1 MISWIN
7 DGSHFINDDLV
18 VDSEPENVSKYLKV
32 FQLIFERLGH
42 ESHYKMMI
50 KNDSEIKVN
59 SNA

>member
-18 VDSEPENVSKYLKV
+18 VDAKPENVSKYLKV
-32 FQLIFERLGH
+32 FKLIFERLGH

-50 KNDSEIKVN
+50 
-59 SNA
+59 SNAIKTKEDAHA